1 MPGTIQDP
9 QTTLNYLYAIRT
21 AALVA
26 LATPQADIVV
36 YEIGDRKVNIRS
48 YADLKQLNDLI
59 SVYESIVTA
68 DVHVLPWMGGVSNPP
83 GALQGNDGFGTISQ
97 VN

>member
-1 MPGTIQDP
+1 MPGTIIDA

-26 LATPQADIVV
+26 LANPQADIVS

-48 YADLKQLNDLI
+48 YNDLKPLEEMI
-59 SVYESIVTA
+59 RYYESIVTA
-68 DVHVLPWMGGVSNPP
+68 DVVVLPNMSGISNPP
-83 GALQGNDGFGTISQ
+83 AFIQADMGT
-97 VN
+97 NTG